1 MDDIQFIPH
10 QEEVFSRK
18 SRLLQMRL
26 IKQHAAA
33 EVLTV
38 VAYMIIAG
46 CDFAQALAL
55 VSMYMS
61 ILLAIVQADI
71 WIQERKEKRYGRYA
85 RGEGGSA
92 GHKEDKVSVKAG

>member
-1 MDDIQFIPH
+1 
-10 QEEVFSRK
+10 
-18 SRLLQMRL
+18 MRL

-55 VSMYMS
+55 VSTYIT
-61 ILLAIVQADI
+61 ILIAIVQADI
-71 WIQERKEKRYGRYA
+71 WMQGRKEKRYGKYE

-92 GHKEDKVSVKAG
+92 GHKEDKVSAKAG